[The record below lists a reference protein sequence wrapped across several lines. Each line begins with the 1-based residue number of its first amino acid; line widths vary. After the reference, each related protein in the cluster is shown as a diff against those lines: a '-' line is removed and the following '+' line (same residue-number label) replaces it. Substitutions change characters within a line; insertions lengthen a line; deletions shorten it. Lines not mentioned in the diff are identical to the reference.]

1 MADSTLLIPG
11 TQATTLLDHRGVT
24 VYNAVRVGVGLQKHD
39 LGGRPPSEWQR
50 LLSLENV
57 PGLWEPSRT
66 SLEPGTSITP
76 GPVVGTPYDR
86 MLSFADPWPYDWR
99 ADIRYNAILLRKYLE
114 DNRPPD
120 GGRWNLIGHS
130 QGGLVIVLCSQL
142 TKGVDDF
149 ARLVARVVLVGAPL
163 AGTMKATDA
172 LLWGSEGLGSDRE
185 QIEAARG
192 MARTWP
198 ALYQMLP
205 SWDAVLRPN
214 GDPVP
219 PEQRL
224 VHPDGWP
231 GRWGEGIQDD
241 LLLRA
246 LEAQALLLGPF
257 SRFGPG
263 VIAMAIQGKR
273 QMTPVTVVRNR
284 NQYPDDRTM
293 RNQAGDSLVP
303 SDRTIDWGDAFFRD
317 RVVVLTGKPEPHAM
331 LCQDEDV
338 VDLTRRFLRHPAPPP
353 PVADPT

>member
-1 MADSTLLIPG
+1 
-11 TQATTLLDHRGVT
+11 
-24 VYNAVRVGVGLQKHD
+24 
-39 LGGRPPSEWQR
+39 
-50 LLSLENV
+50 
-57 PGLWEPSRT
+57 
-66 SLEPGTSITP
+66 
-76 GPVVGTPYDR
+76 
-86 MLSFADPWPYDWR
+86 
-99 ADIRYNAILLRKYLE
+99 
-114 DNRPPD
+114 
-120 GGRWNLIGHS
+120 
-130 QGGLVIVLCSQL
+130 
-142 TKGVDDF
+142 
-149 ARLVARVVLVGAPL
+149 VARVVLVGAPL

-172 LLWGSEGLGSDRE
+172 LLWGSEGLGSDGE
-185 QIEAARG
+185 KIEAARG

-219 PEQRL
+219 AEQRL
-224 VHPDGWP
+224 VHPDAWR
-231 GRWGEGIQDD
+231 GRWGGGIQDD

-246 LEAQALLLGPF
+246 REAQALLLGPF

-263 VIAMAIQGKR
+263 VMAMAIQGKR